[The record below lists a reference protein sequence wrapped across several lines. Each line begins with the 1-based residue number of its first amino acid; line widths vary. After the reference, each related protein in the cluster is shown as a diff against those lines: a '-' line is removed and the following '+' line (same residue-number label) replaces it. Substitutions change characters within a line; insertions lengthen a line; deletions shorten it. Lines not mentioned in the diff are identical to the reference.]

1 MGLIVSTCRYCQGV
15 CQGVGSRDGRGL
27 GTEHQD
33 VWLQF
38 VAVAKGCERIIII
51 VPIALRGLIC
61 RLGKLGLPIFLR
73 ESTLFQKWVG
83 PIFLEG
89 RPFLEG
95 RKRDNIAVENQSRL
109 ARKKPLSEKKIRQRL
124 LKNRTK
130 VFSFVYKGF
139 SPTVWLRLK
148 ALETRD

>member
-1 MGLIVSTCRYCQGV
+1 MELIVSICCYCQGV

-33 VWLQF
+33 VWHQF

-51 VPIALRGLIC
+51 VPIALKGLIC
-61 RLGKLGLPIFLR
+61 RQGKLGLPIFLR

-95 RKRDNIAVENQSRL
+95 RI
-109 ARKKPLSEKKIRQRL
+109 
-124 LKNRTK
+124 
-130 VFSFVYKGF
+130 
-139 SPTVWLRLK
+139 SPRFIK
-148 ALETRD
+148 AI